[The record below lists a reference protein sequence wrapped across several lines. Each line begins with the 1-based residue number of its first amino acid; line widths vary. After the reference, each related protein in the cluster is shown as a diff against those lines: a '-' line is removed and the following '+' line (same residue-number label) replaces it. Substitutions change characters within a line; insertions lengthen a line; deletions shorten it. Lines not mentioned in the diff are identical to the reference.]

1 MLHVLIIQLYF
12 HTWLLIGRDVSCHTY
27 HRFHATLIG
36 IQPVSS
42 QSCCAAAL
50 ETSDKPLWSGNSL
63 LPLRALQ
70 CFTPS
75 QHQTLSTPASKD
87 VYLTRVIKR
96 DRVANL
102 PSTYLFGV
110 KGHTWNYCVEEGEPG
125 DEASE
130 FQADLDL

>member
-75 QHQTLSTPASKD
+75 QHQTLSTPASKN
-87 VYLTRVIKR
+87 VYLTRVIKH
-96 DRVANL
+96 DHVAK
-102 PSTYLFGV
+102 STRLSLHLSLRGQRSYVELLHG
-110 KGHTWNYCVEEGEPG
+110 GGRTWRRG
-125 DEASE
+125 
-130 FQADLDL
+130 